1 MEHFQLLSD
10 RIQSLAGQ
18 ANSIDGLLGNF
29 IVGMLADFLESRHRT
44 EQVPGLGTVLGSI
57 VMGCHRVGH
66 TLRKT
71 ALRSIL

>member
-1 MEHFQLLSD
+1 
-10 RIQSLAGQ
+10 
-18 ANSIDGLLGNF
+18 
-29 IVGMLADFLESRHRT
+29 MLADFLESRHRT
-44 EQVPGLGTVLGSI
+44 EQVPGLGTVLVSI